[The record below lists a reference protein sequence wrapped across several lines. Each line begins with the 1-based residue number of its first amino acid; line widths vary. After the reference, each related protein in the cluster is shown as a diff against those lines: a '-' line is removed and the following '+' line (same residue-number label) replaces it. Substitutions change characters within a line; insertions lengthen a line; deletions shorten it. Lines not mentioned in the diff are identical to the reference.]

1 MTRPGQEKREGRSR
15 KESSQE
21 RKTLAR
27 QGRKLLA
34 RQRIIKR
41 KETWKSAVLQ
51 SLVAVLFVFS
61 GMGSSAGQPDALSG
75 QAIPCYAAQEAEKGS
90 GADRILGRVP
100 VPTDATLPGLSFP
113 AEAAGVLAVGLA
125 ACEESIDLSPYAIST
140 DRLGELFTYVM
151 NTHPELFHVAG
162 RLGYT
167 YNRAG
172 QVLSVSPSY
181 TLAGEALTAA
191 RRLYRQTVEAFC
203 ADLEAARRRVAAFS
217 VLTAGDSAGGWS
229 QADTVLFLH
238 DWLADRYAYDLSGTR
253 FDAYSL
259 FRDGVGVCQAYA
271 LAFLAL
277 GKAAGLEVDMVTST
291 AMDHAW
297 NHVRVDGVWYHVD
310 VTRDD
315 PIVTGEGAPPVNHDR
330 FLLSDSALDGLGYHD
345 YACAAGHTC
354 TDTRFEEDGMAVL
367 AACHRVLLCL
377 GNGWFTCEAEEGLLS
392 PVAWPPDGLS
402 VSPVPGDADRDG
414 VLTPADLLTLYLLL
428 PEDAS
433 PLSAPERL
441 ALLARTR
448 SALLAGA

>member
-1 MTRPGQEKREGRSR
+1 MTRPGQEKKEGRLS
-15 KESSQE
+15 K
-21 RKTLAR
+21 
-27 QGRKLLA
+27 QGRKPLA
-34 RQRIIKR
+34 RQRKIKR

-61 GMGSSAGQPDALSG
+61 GMGGSAGQPDALSG

-90 GADRILGRVP
+90 GADRISDSVSVL
-100 VPTDATLPGLSFP
+100 TDATLPGLSFP

-125 ACEESIDLSPYAIST
+125 ACEERIDLSPYAIST

-181 TLAGEALTAA
+181 TLAGEELTAA

-217 VLTAGDSAGGWS
+217 GLTAGGSAGGWS

-315 PIVTGEGAPPVNHDR
+315 PIVVGEEVAPVNHDR
-330 FLLSDSALDGLGYHD
+330 FLLSDDALDSLGYHD

-354 TDTRFEEDGMAVL
+354 TDTRFEEDRIAIL

-377 GNGWFTCEAEEGLLS
+377 GNGWFTCEAEGSLLS
-392 PVAWPPDGLS
+392 PVFWPPDGLS

-441 ALLARTR
+441 ALLARVR
-448 SALLAGA
+448 AALLAGA

>member
-1 MTRPGQEKREGRSR
+1 MTRPGQEKKEGRLS
-15 KESSQE
+15 
-21 RKTLAR
+21 R
-27 QGRKLLA
+27 QGRKPLA

-51 SLVAVLFVFS
+51 SLMAVLFVFS

-90 GADRILGRVP
+90 GADRISDSVSVL
-100 VPTDATLPGLSFP
+100 TDATLPGLSFP

-125 ACEESIDLSPYAIST
+125 ACEERIDLSPYAIST

-217 VLTAGDSAGGWS
+217 GLTAGGSAGGWS

-315 PIVTGEGAPPVNHDR
+315 PIVVGEEVAPVNHDR
-330 FLLSDSALDGLGYHD
+330 FLLSDDALDSLGYHD

-354 TDTRFEEDGMAVL
+354 TDTRFEEDRIAIL
-367 AACHRVLLCL
+367 AACHRVLLYL
-377 GNGWFTCEAEEGLLS
+377 GNGWFTCEAEGGLLS

-402 VSPVPGDADRDG
+402 VSPMPGDADRDG

-441 ALLARTR
+441 ALLARVR
-448 SALLAGA
+448 AALLAGA

>member
-1 MTRPGQEKREGRSR
+1 MTRPGQEKREGR
-15 KESSQE
+15 
-21 RKTLAR
+21 LNR
-27 QGRKLLA
+27 QGRKSLT

-75 QAIPCYAAQEAEKGS
+75 QAIPCYAAQEAAKGS
-90 GADRILGRVP
+90 GADRILGRVS

-125 ACEESIDLSPYAIST
+125 ACEERIDLSPYAIST

-217 VLTAGDSAGGWS
+217 GDSAGGWS

-354 TDTRFEEDGMAVL
+354 TDTRFQGEEGMAVL

-433 PLSAPERL
+433 PLPDPERL

>member
-1 MTRPGQEKREGRSR
+1 MTRPGQEKREGRLS
-15 KESSQE
+15 
-21 RKTLAR
+21 R
-27 QGRKLLA
+27 QGWKSLA

-75 QAIPCYAAQEAEKGS
+75 QAIPCYAAQEAAKGS

-151 NTHPELFHVAG
+151 NSHPELFHVAG

-217 VLTAGDSAGGWS
+217 GLTAGGSAGGWS

-315 PIVTGEGAPPVNHDR
+315 PIVVGEEVAPVNHDR
-330 FLLSDSALDGLGYHD
+330 FLLSDGALDGLGYHD

-354 TDTRFEEDGMAVL
+354 VDTRFEGEGGVAVL
-367 AACHRVLLCL
+367 AACHRALLCL
-377 GNGWFTCEAEEGLLS
+377 GNGWFTCEAEGGLLS
-392 PVAWPPDGLS
+392 PVVWPPDGLS

-441 ALLARTR
+441 ALLARVRT
-448 SALLAGA
+448 ALLAGA

>member
-1 MTRPGQEKREGRSR
+1 
-15 KESSQE
+15 
-21 RKTLAR
+21 
-27 QGRKLLA
+27 
-34 RQRIIKR
+34 
-41 KETWKSAVLQ
+41 
-51 SLVAVLFVFS
+51 
-61 GMGSSAGQPDALSG
+61 MGSSAGQPDALSG
-75 QAIPCYAAQEAEKGS
+75 QAIPCYAAQEAAKGS

-151 NTHPELFHVAG
+151 NSHPELFHVAG

-217 VLTAGDSAGGWS
+217 GLTAGGSAGGWS

-315 PIVTGEGAPPVNHDR
+315 PIVVGEEVAPVNHDR
-330 FLLSDSALDGLGYHD
+330 FLLSDGALDGLGYHD

-354 TDTRFEEDGMAVL
+354 VDTRFEGEGGVAVL
-367 AACHRVLLCL
+367 AACHRALLCL
-377 GNGWFTCEAEEGLLS
+377 GNGWFTCEAEGGLLS
-392 PVAWPPDGLS
+392 PVVWPPDGLS

-441 ALLARTR
+441 ALLARVRT
-448 SALLAGA
+448 ALLAGA

>member
-1 MTRPGQEKREGRSR
+1 
-15 KESSQE
+15 
-21 RKTLAR
+21 
-27 QGRKLLA
+27 
-34 RQRIIKR
+34 
-41 KETWKSAVLQ
+41 
-51 SLVAVLFVFS
+51 
-61 GMGSSAGQPDALSG
+61 MGGSAGQPDALSG
-75 QAIPCYAAQEAEKGS
+75 QAIPCYAAQEAERAS
-90 GADRILGRVP
+90 GADRISDSVS
-100 VPTDATLPGLSFP
+100 VSADATLPGLSFP

-125 ACEESIDLSPYAIST
+125 ACEERIDLSPYAIST

-181 TLAGEALTAA
+181 TLAGEELTAA

-217 VLTAGDSAGGWS
+217 GLTAGGSAGGWS

-354 TDTRFEEDGMAVL
+354 VDTRFEEDSIAVL
-367 AACHRVLLCL
+367 AACHRALLCL
-377 GNGWFTCEAEEGLLS
+377 GNGWFTCEAAGGLLS

-441 ALLARTR
+441 ALLARVR
-448 SALLAGA
+448 AALLAGA